1 MPIDCAFNGCY
12 KLIEVRNTSTLNITA
27 GSSDYGYVGYRA
39 KRVYAEGKSY
49 LSTDKDGYI
58 IYDDGTDKILVSY
71 TGKET
76 DLTLPSSITQI
87 NGYAFFG
94 CNTLTTVT
102 IGNNVT
108 SIGNYAFRDCSSL
121 TSVTIGNNVTSIGYG
136 AFSGCT
142 ALTSVTIGNN
152 VTSIGGSA
160 FYNCRSLTSVTI
172 GNNVTSIGYGAF
184 WYCTSLKTVYY
195 KGTAADWGKISIGS
209 QNSNITNTKRYY
221 YSESKP
227 TESGNYWHYVD
238 GKPTVW
244 PSDE

>member
-136 AFSGCT
+136 AF
-142 ALTSVTIGNN
+142 
-152 VTSIGGSA
+152 
-160 FYNCRSLTSVTI
+160 
-172 GNNVTSIGYGAF
+172 